1 MKWKGS
7 EYLAYLE
14 GQVHIISQLL
24 RAEAISIGV
33 LEVDGNRLGDCLE
46 VFEDMIVDYI
56 SELGMD
62 YFYHMDHVYSNPSYI
77 IIVIATARDKI
88 NEARRIFQITDPAIY
103 RIKLDELL
111 GGGLTAV

>member
-14 GQVHIISQLL
+14 GHVHTISQLL
-24 RAEAISIGV
+24 RTEAISIGV
-33 LEVDGNRLGDCLE
+33 LEVDRNRLGDCLE
-46 VFEDMIVDYI
+46 LFEDMMVNYLA
-56 SELGMD
+56 ELGRD
-62 YFYHMDHVYSNPSYI
+62 YFYHMDHIYSNPSYI
-77 IIVIATARDKI
+77 IIVIATTRDKI
-88 NEARRIFQITDPAIY
+88 NEARRVFQLTDPDIY